1 MCVCVCGMCTISV
14 RVTCMS
20 PDLTNLFIRWHNSK
34 PADTGPAGCLLMA
47 KRGDSG
53 GSKSVL
59 GSQAV
64 GTPLMRRL
72 RSAWSRVAGQW
83 ARTHEHRCHELN
95 YQLVYRMSFT
105 PHSPQTDA
113 SKHSGMDSL
122 MESYIAAKCYYT
134 GFHDS
139 LNDPSSSLN
148 RSSRGPPLPGRPH

>member
-1 MCVCVCGMCTISV
+1 MVFGPGLGLGAQVIVNIPVVCVCVCGMCTISV

-72 RSAWSRVAGQW
+72 RSA
-83 ARTHEHRCHELN
+83 
-95 YQLVYRMSFT
+95 
-105 PHSPQTDA
+105 
-113 SKHSGMDSL
+113 
-122 MESYIAAKCYYT
+122 
-134 GFHDS
+134 
-139 LNDPSSSLN
+139 
-148 RSSRGPPLPGRPH
+148 